1 MNVWDPPMDKELE
14 ILEKRFSEELSAITT
29 KEAIESLRIKY
40 FGRRGIVSTLL
51 EKIGQLPKESRPIV
65 GKKLNELKS
74 KLQESLHKKE
84 ISLSA
89 ADSFSQSAFP
99 SPSLADSTLPGRPF
113 LSGTLHPISIALKKI
128 IEIFQRIGFTIEC
141 GPEIESEYNN
151 FDALNIP
158 LGHPARNEQDTF
170 YIKENLSLED
180 NSPGRL
186 LLRPQTSPVQIRVMK
201 KNQLPI
207 RMIAPGRCYRRDE
220 IDATHSIVFW
230 QVEGLV
236 VDKGIS
242 LADLKGTLEYFFREL
257 LGNQLQFRFRPHYF
271 PFTEPSFE
279 VDGAIATQEGEAPR
293 WLELCGCGM
302 VHPKV
307 FLNMGIDPE
316 VYSGFAFGFGI
327 ERYLMVVHQVPDL
340 RLFSEND
347 FRFLKNLSPSF

>member
-1 MNVWDPPMDKELE
+1 MHEELD
-14 ILEKRFSEELSAITT
+14 IIEKTFSEEIKTLST
-29 KEAIESLRIKY
+29 KEGIESIRIKY
-40 FGRRGIVSTLL
+40 FGRKGLVPSLF
-51 EKIGQLPKESRPIV
+51 EKIGQLPKERRPEW
-65 GKKLNELKS
+65 GQKLNELKS
-74 KLQESLHKKE
+74 KLWNSLQEKEKE
-84 ISLSA
+84 ILSK
-89 ADSFSQSAFP
+89 SSTPF
-99 SPSLADSTLPGRPF
+99 SPSHSLFSFFDPTLPGRPMQ
-113 LSGTLHPISIALKKI
+113 SGTLHPISIALKKI
-128 IEIFQRIGFTIEC
+128 FEIFKRIGFTLEE

-170 YIKENLSLED
+170 YIKQKVVLKD
-180 NSPGRL
+180 NSTGKL
-186 LLRPQTSPVQIRVMK
+186 LLRPQTSPVQIRIMK
-201 KNQLPI
+201 KKQLPI

-220 IDATHSIVFW
+220 IDATHSIVFY
-230 QVEGLV
+230 QLEGLV

-257 LGNQLQFRFRPHYF
+257 LGSHLQFRFRPHYF

-279 VDGAIATQEGEAPR
+279 VDGAVRPPEGKDPK

-307 FLNMGIDPE
+307 FLNVGIDPE

-327 ERYLMVVHQVPDL
+327 ERYLMVAHKVPDL

-347 FRFLKNLSPSF
+347 IRFLKNLSPSF